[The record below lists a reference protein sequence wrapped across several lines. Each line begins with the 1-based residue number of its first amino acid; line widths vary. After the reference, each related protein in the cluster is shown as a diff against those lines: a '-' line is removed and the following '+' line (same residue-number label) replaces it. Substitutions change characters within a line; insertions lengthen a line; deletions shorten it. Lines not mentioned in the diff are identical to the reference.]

1 MKNGKIQVCVIGSG
15 RAGMIHARNFARSV
29 GNAEIAAMADPVEEA
44 AKAAVDE
51 LGIDKYYLD
60 YKDVLND
67 DSIDAVVVVTPTVF
81 HEEIVTAAAAAGKHV
96 LCEKPMAMNEQEC
109 RNMIKACDD
118 AKVKLQ
124 IGFMRRF
131 DESFRHAKE
140 RIDNGE
146 IGDVVC
152 VKSVTHGP
160 STPRPWMY
168 DIRKSNGPLAEVSS
182 HDIDAL
188 HWYGGSYIK
197 EVYAIAGN
205 YRCPDAVE
213 EFPDFYDNVLLTA
226 RFKNG
231 SQGLVDGA
239 QGVKYGYDSRVEII
253 GTQGIIFVGKTN
265 NYSVMTCSPNG
276 INTPFV
282 KSWQNLFIDAYK
294 LEDQKFIESILEDK
308 TPEVT
313 GTDGLEAVRVVNAGN
328 TSIIE
333 KRPVTLD

>member
-15 RAGMIHARNFARSV
+15 RAGMIHARNFAKSV
-29 GNAEIAAMADPVEEA
+29 QHAEIAAMADPVEDA
-44 AKAAVDE
+44 AKAAVKE
-51 LGIDKYYLD
+51 LGIEKYYLD
-60 YKDVLND
+60 YKDVLED
-67 DSIDAVVVVTPTVF
+67 ESIDAVVVVTPTVF
-81 HEEIVTAAAAAGKHV
+81 HEKIVIAAAEAGKHV

-109 RNMIKACDD
+109 KNMIKACND

-140 RIDNGE
+140 RIDSGE

-168 DIRKSNGPLAEVSS
+168 DIKKSNGPLAEVSS

-188 HWYGGSYIK
+188 HWYAGSYIK
-197 EVYAIAGN
+197 ELYAIAGN
-205 YRCPDAVE
+205 YRCPDAKE
-213 EFPDFYDNVLLTA
+213 EYPDFYDNVLLTA
-226 RFKNG
+226 RFKNDV
-231 SQGLVDGA
+231 QGLVDGA
-239 QGVKYGYDSRVEII
+239 QGVQYGYDSRVEIV
-253 GTQGIIFVGKTN
+253 GTHGIIFVGKTN

-282 KSWQNLFIDAYK
+282 KSWQNLFLDAYK

-313 GTDGLEAVRVVNAGN
+313 GTDGLEAVKVVNAGN

-333 KRPVTLD
+333 KRPVTL

>member
-29 GNAEIAAMADPVEEA
+29 PNAEIAAMSDPVEEA
-44 AKAAVDE
+44 AAAAVKE
-51 LGIDKYYLD
+51 LGINKYYLD
-60 YKDVLND
+60 YKDVLKD
-67 DSIDAVVVVTPTVF
+67 ESIDAVIVVTPTVF
-81 HEEIVTAAAAAGKHV
+81 HEEIVVAAAAAGKHI

-109 RNMIKACDD
+109 SNMINACVD

-140 RIDNGE
+140 RIDSGE

-168 DIRKSNGPLAEVSS
+168 DIKKSNGPLAEVSS
-182 HDIDAL
+182 HDIDTL
-188 HWYGGSYIK
+188 HWYAGSYIK
-197 EVYAIAGN
+197 EVYSIAGN
-205 YRCPDAVE
+205 YRCPDAVADY
-213 EFPDFYDNVLLTA
+213 PDFYDNILMNV
-226 RFKNG
+226 RFKNDM
-231 SQGLVDGA
+231 QGLVDGA

-253 GTQGIIFVGKTN
+253 GTQGIIFVGKQN
-265 NYSVMTCSPNG
+265 NFSVMTCSPTG

-282 KSWQNLFIDAYK
+282 ESWQNLFLDAYK
-294 LEDQKFIESILEDK
+294 LEDLKFIESILEDS

-313 GTDGLEAVRVVNAGN
+313 GTDGLEAVKVVNAGN

-333 KRPVTLD
+333 KRPVTL

>member
-15 RAGMIHARNFARSV
+15 RAGMIHARNFAGSV
-29 GNAEIAAMADPVEEA
+29 PDAAIAAMADPVEAA
-44 AKAAVDE
+44 AKAAVKE
-51 LGIDKYYLD
+51 LGIEKYYLD

-81 HEEIVTAAAAAGKHV
+81 HEEIVIAAAAAGKHV

-109 RNMIKACDD
+109 ANMIKACDA

-140 RIDNGE
+140 RIDSGE

-160 STPRPWMY
+160 SIPQPWMY

-188 HWYGGSYIK
+188 HWYAGSYMK

-205 YRCPDAVE
+205 YRCPDAAKE
-213 EFPDFYDNVLLTA
+213 YPDFYDNVLLTA
-226 RFKNG
+226 RFKNDV
-231 SQGLVDGA
+231 QGLVDGA
-239 QGVKYGYDSRVEII
+239 QGVRYGYDSRVEIV
-253 GTQGIIFVGKTN
+253 GTHGIIFVGKTN

-276 INTPFV
+276 ISTPFV

-294 LEDQKFIESILEDK
+294 LEDRKFVESIIEDK

-313 GTDGLEAVRVVNAGN
+313 GTDGLEAVKVVNAGN

-333 KRPVTLD
+333 KKPVTL